1 MIKLGIINVE
11 EFLRT
16 VNACEGAVY
25 MINQMADGPIS
36 ADSMVFRMTCAG
48 SIVTIKGYLKLML
61 DIPVPSDY
69 MSIISYY
76 AGDV

>member
-25 MINQMADGPIS
+25 MIQPDADGPIS

-48 SIVTIKGYLKLML
+48 SIVTIRV
-61 DIPVPSDY
+61 I
-69 MSIISYY
+69 
-76 AGDV
+76 